1 MRHTIINNGGE
12 VHFQTKMTRLVMDE
26 KNSQVVGVIAEEF
39 VNGIYLEKEFC
50 GPVIL
55 ATGHSARDVYH
66 YLDEAKVELE
76 AKGIAVGVRLE
87 HPSQLIGCRICNGDS
102 GRRTWSLFFLYVP
115 WWFCDTGSDR

>member
-1 MRHTIINNGGE
+1 
-12 VHFQTKMTRLVMDE
+12 MTRLVMDE

-87 HPSQLIGCRICNGDS
+87 HPSQLIDQIQYHS
-102 GRRTWSLFFLYVP
+102 KQGRGKYLPAWSMA
-115 WWFCDTGSDR
+115 